1 MGVDDSAEQRI
12 MSNGDKSSEVP
23 GGGGN
28 SQVDSLDM
36 ADGRDRLLLHSHRW
50 PIDEKTKGRYLLA
63 LDAALGLAV
72 KKNDQRAMVSCVRT
86 LACLEGQNQADEHLM
101 QKYARLDD
109 GKPTDG
115 VAITGA
121 EIARK
126 VLADAAARQDARTL
140 TDRITDLFDDQE
152 HDQERHVSGNGQ
164 SR

>member
-121 EIARK
+121 
-126 VLADAAARQDARTL
+126 DHARQVVEDPELFALSRQMNKRRDVLDAVR
-140 TDRITDLFDDQE
+140 DGSD
-152 HDQERHVSGNGQ
+152 N
-164 SR
+164 

>member
-1 MGVDDSAEQRI
+1 

-121 EIARK
+121 
-126 VLADAAARQDARTL
+126 DHARQVVEDPELFALSRQMNKRRDVLDAVR
-140 TDRITDLFDDQE
+140 DGSD
-152 HDQERHVSGNGQ
+152 N
-164 SR
+164 